1 MEGLPGS
8 IQLQDVTAGYGRD
21 LVFSRFS
28 LSVKPGEFVYV
39 LGPSGSGKSTLF
51 KILYGAL
58 RPERGLVQVDGV
70 ALHRLPSRR
79 TARIRRRVSCVFQTY
94 ELLPHLT
101 TLENV
106 LLPLRLAH
114 PRIRDPKGFAL
125 DALELVGLQD
135 KLHEFP
141 GNLSGGQQQRVAV
154 ARAIAHQ
161 PRILLADEPTGNVD
175 TDGSAEIVELFRQLN
190 KLGSTVMMATHDQ
203 LLLSWYP
210 APAIQLRPALFEM
223 AS

>member
-8 IQLQDVTAGYGRD
+8 IQLQDVTAGYGGD
-21 LVFSRFS
+21 PVFSGLS
-28 LSVKPGEFVYV
+28 LSVRPGEFVYL

-51 KILYGAL
+51 KVLCGAL
-58 RPERGLVQVDGV
+58 RPQQGSVRVDGI
-70 ALHRLPSRR
+70 ALHRLSNRQ
-79 TARIRRRVSCVFQTY
+79 TAKIRRRVSCVFQAY
-94 ELLPHLT
+94 ELLPHLSA
-101 TLENV
+101 LENV
-106 LLPLRLAH
+106 LLPLELAH

-135 KLHEFP
+135 KLHELP

-154 ARAIAHQ
+154 ARAVAHQ

-175 TDGSAEIVELFRQLN
+175 SDSSAEILELFRQLN
-190 KLGSTVMMATHDQ
+190 QLGGTVMMATHDE
-203 LLLSWYP
+203 LVVSRYP
-210 APAIQLRPALFEM
+210 APAIRLRPAQFKI

>member
-8 IQLQDVTAGYGRD
+8 IQLHHVTAGYGKEP
-21 LVFSRFS
+21 VFSRFN
-28 LSVKPGEFVYV
+28 LSVRPGEFMYI
-39 LGPSGSGKSTLF
+39 LGPSGSRKSTLF
-51 KILYGAL
+51 KIVYGAL
-58 RPERGLVQVDGV
+58 RPERGLVFVDGIAV
-70 ALHRLPSRR
+70 HRLPSRH

-94 ELLPHLT
+94 ELLPHLSA
-101 TLENV
+101 LENV

-114 PRIRDPKGFAL
+114 PGIRDPKAVAL

-135 KLHEFP
+135 KLHELP

-154 ARAIAHQ
+154 ARAVAHQ

-175 TDGSAEIVELFRQLN
+175 SNGSAEIVELFMQLN
-190 KLGSTVMMATHDQ
+190 QLGSTVVMATHDQ

-210 APAIQLRPALFEM
+210 APVIQLRPALFEM